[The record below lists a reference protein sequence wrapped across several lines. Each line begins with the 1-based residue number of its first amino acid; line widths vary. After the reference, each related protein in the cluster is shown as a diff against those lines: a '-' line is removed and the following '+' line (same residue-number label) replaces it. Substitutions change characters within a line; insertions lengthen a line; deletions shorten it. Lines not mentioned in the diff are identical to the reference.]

1 MTEYVGVAT
10 KSYAAA
16 KSTAAVTSATATTL
30 TAADIV
36 AGAILRSGPTAGYA
50 DTTDTADNII
60 KAMTN
65 PKVGSGFEFTIV
77 NGVAFANTLA
87 AGTGVTLAG
96 VTAITAS
103 LARRY
108 LLTVTDIVTPAVT
121 ITGLGEMTA

>member
-1 MTEYVGVAT
+1 MTVYTGVAT

-16 KSTAAVTSATATTL
+16 KSTAAVTSAAATTL

-36 AGAILRSGPTAGYA
+36 AGAILRSGPTAGYT

-60 KAMTN
+60 KEMTN
-65 PKVGSGFEFTIV
+65 PQVGSGFEFTIV
-77 NGVAFANTLA
+77 NGVAFADTIA

-96 VTAITAS
+96 TTAIAAS
-103 LARRY
+103 AVRRY

-121 ITGLGEMTA
+121 ITGLGAMTA